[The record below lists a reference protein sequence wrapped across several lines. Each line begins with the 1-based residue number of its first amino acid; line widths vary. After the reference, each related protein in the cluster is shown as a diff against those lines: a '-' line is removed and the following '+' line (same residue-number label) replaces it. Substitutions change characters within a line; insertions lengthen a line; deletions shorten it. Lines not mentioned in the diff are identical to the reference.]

1 MGHCRPTRRQEAAR
15 MAGARRE
22 ALPPE
27 MRDACHIGRWRHCR
41 REIEDLNERP
51 HKIYAA
57 AQGARPRPGYT
68 QTPPA
73 WLASATLAADRIG
86 IAGRRHYRSSG
97 DKQLVATRNRAPYHG
112 DGP

>member
-1 MGHCRPTRRQEAAR
+1 
-15 MAGARRE
+15 MAGARQE

-27 MRDACHIGRWRHCR
+27 MRDACRSRRCCHCR

-57 AQGARPRPGYT
+57 AEGARPRPGYT
-68 QTPPA
+68 QTPPD
-73 WLASATLAADRIG
+73 WLASATVAADRIG